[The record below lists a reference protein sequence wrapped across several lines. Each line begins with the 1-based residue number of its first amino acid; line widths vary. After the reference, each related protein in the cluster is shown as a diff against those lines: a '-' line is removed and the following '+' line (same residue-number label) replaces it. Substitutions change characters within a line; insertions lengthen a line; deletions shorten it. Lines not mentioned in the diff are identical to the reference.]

1 MKYFAH
7 YAAASDDP
15 KISKLVDRE
24 GYVGYAIFFMLC
36 ERLAGMKKG
45 PTDTQSYLFQTKIWA
60 KRGSNHT
67 QTMTKVILNLAK
79 LGLIEAQPDGVDFII
94 KIPKLNNYMDENTKR
109 RERELKTPRR
119 RGAGQ
124 TIPDVDHTRPEKD
137 LNGKAASSASA
148 LGAEPTPQEVNV
160 EEDPEARAQTLKNLR
175 AMADQIFKTDRK
187 AEVEELKAVL
197 KASGSEEPNKPG
209 QPQTVDPKLEQ
220 ELVLTRADISDLGI
234 EPARANQVTTLL
246 AEFHSSRI
254 DAFQLSY
261 RLGGIL
267 TPAEK
272 LEVLK
277 INGVVARRRPE

>member
-15 KISKLVDRE
+15 KISRLVDQE

-79 LGLIEAQPDGVDFII
+79 LGLIEAQPDGGDFII

-137 LNGKAASSASA
+137 LNGKAASPASA
-148 LGAEPTPQEVNV
+148 LGAEPLPQEVNV
-160 EEDPEARAQTLKNLR
+160 EEDPEARAKTLKNLR
-175 AMADQIFKTDRK
+175 AMADQIFKTDKPK
-187 AEVEELKAVL
+187 AEDRAVEI
-197 KASGSEEPNKPG
+197 SSSEEPNRPG
-209 QPQTVDPKLEQ
+209 QPQTVDPSLEK

-246 AEFHSSRI
+246 AEYHSSRI

-261 RLGGIL
+261 RLGNVL

-277 INGVVARRRPE
+277 VNGVVARRRPE

>member
-1 MKYFAH
+1 
-7 YAAASDDP
+7 
-15 KISKLVDRE
+15 
-24 GYVGYAIFFMLC
+24 
-36 ERLAGMKKG
+36 
-45 PTDTQSYLFQTKIWA
+45 
-60 KRGSNHT
+60 
-67 QTMTKVILNLAK
+67 
-79 LGLIEAQPDGVDFII
+79 
-94 KIPKLNNYMDENTKR
+94 
-109 RERELKTPRR
+109 
-119 RGAGQ
+119 
-124 TIPDVDHTRPEKD
+124 
-137 LNGKAASSASA
+137 
-148 LGAEPTPQEVNV
+148 LGAEPTPQEVNH

-277 INGVVARRRPE
+277 VNGVVARRRPE